1 MAKPRPSSKRW
12 LREHH
17 NDPYVQ
23 QARREG
29 FRSRAAYKL
38 MELQEVVKHD
48 GKPVLLIPRG
58 ANVVELG
65 AAPGGWT
72 QVAVKLA
79 GEKGSVVGIDLLA
92 MDPVPGAQLLQGDF
106 LDDDMLHQ
114 LEALLTDGRVDVVL
128 SDMAPN
134 MCGVKSADQLRGEAL
149 AEAAFLFAEENL
161 KQGGNLGIKLFNGPG
176 FHDMVKQARAMFDVV
191 KVIKPDSSR
200 SRSPEHYLVGIAYK
214 G

>member
-1 MAKPRPSSKRW
+1 MAKQRPSSKRW

-29 FRSRAAYKL
+29 YRSRAAYKL
-38 MELQEVVKHD
+38 MELQEVVKED
-48 GKPVLLIPRG
+48 GKSLLLIPVG

-79 GEKGSVVGIDLLA
+79 GVEGSVVGIDLLA
-92 MDPVPGAQLLQGDF
+92 MDPVPGAEILVGDF
-106 LDDDMLHQ
+106 LDDAMLAQ
-114 LEALLTDGRVDVVL
+114 LQGLLHEGRVDVVL

-149 AEAAFLFAEENL
+149 AEAAFQFVEENL
-161 KQGGNLGIKLFNGPG
+161 KTGGNFAVKLFNGPG
-176 FHDMVKQARAMFDVV
+176 FHDMVKQARAMFTVV
-191 KVIKPDSSR
+191 KVVKPDSSR
-200 SRSPEHYLVGIAYK
+200 SRSPEHYLVGMGFK